1 MSIRRILQTTTFNC
15 KLTNDD
21 NNNSYNWCSDIN
33 MSFQS
38 KDAKNTLK
46 EIIEMVK
53 ENELNI
59 NLSIKLQT
67 GNIIYFKID

>member
-1 MSIRRILQTTTFNC
+1 M
-15 KLTNDD
+15 LTISGQK
-21 NNNSYNWCSDIN
+21 NSDLMHKDSLRLFSDLKIHRN
-33 MSFQS
+33 SW
-38 KDAKNTLK
+38 KKTLK

-53 ENELNI
+53 EKELNI

>member
-1 MSIRRILQTTTFNC
+1 
-15 KLTNDD
+15 
-21 NNNSYNWCSDIN
+21 